1 MLEEV
6 YNAKLKLLNLNKQ
19 DVVNAL
25 LQDKVYS
32 VTNNN
37 DNSYLIKTTESL
49 GNGNLFS
56 DCEVIGNLL
65 SNLLPNVVPL
75 YMLVNILELPNN
87 TYMVKL

>member
-65 SNLLPNVVPL
+65 SNLLPNVVPF